1 MKKEEKLPIELKS
14 IEELKKPAEIVV
26 DFYKHIAKIERKMLK
41 FINQTPESLSR
52 DILKYRYSLVL
63 NAIRSIDLENKIY
76 HVKHLDKEVD
86 YNYKTKMLM
95 VIINEGE
102 YDGIANISRYRLNDS
117 GEFEPI
123 ALI

>member
-1 MKKEEKLPIELKS
+1 MTIKKGLPADEF
-14 IEELKKPAEIVV
+14 
-26 DFYKHIAKIERKMLK
+26 DFYEHIAQIERKMLK

-52 DILKYRYSLVL
+52 DISKYRYSLVL
-63 NAIRSIDLENKIY
+63 NAIRSIDLENKTY
-76 HVKHLDKEVD
+76 YVKHLDKEVD
-86 YNYKTKMLM
+86 YNYKTKILM

-102 YDGIANISRYRLNDS
+102 YDGTANISRYQLNDS

>member
-1 MKKEEKLPIELKS
+1 MTIKKGLSADEF
-14 IEELKKPAEIVV
+14 

-52 DILKYRYSLVL
+52 DISKYRYSLVL
-63 NAIRSIDLENKIY
+63 NAIRTIDLENKIY